1 MKTPLWQQKL
11 QDRFAEASNREI
23 FNCLLDLSDWNWDM
37 MSRKERNRTEIEL
50 QLLRKEAEERLA
62 AWLES

>member
-1 MKTPLWQQKL
+1 
-11 QDRFAEASNREI
+11 
-23 FNCLLDLSDWNWDM
+23 M

>member
-1 MKTPLWQQKL
+1 MKTPIWQRKL